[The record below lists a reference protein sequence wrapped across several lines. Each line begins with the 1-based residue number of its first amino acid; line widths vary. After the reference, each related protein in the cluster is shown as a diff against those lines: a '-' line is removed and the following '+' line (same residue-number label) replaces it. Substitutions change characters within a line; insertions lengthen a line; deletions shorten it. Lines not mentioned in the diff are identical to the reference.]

1 MSKETKVK
9 ETKQFKEEYELAQ
22 NALSYLQ
29 VNQVLASRK
38 YDKEDQMFLAMG
50 FSSAWNL
57 VKQNSTLGYF
67 FDELLDCWQIVK
79 YSDSIADNT
88 SNSGNN

>member
-1 MSKETKVK
+1 MSKEIKVK
-9 ETKQFKEEYELAQ
+9 ETKQFKEKYELDQ
-22 NALSYLQ
+22 IALSYLQ

-67 FDELLDCWQIVK
+67 FDEMLDCWQIVK
-79 YSDSIADNT
+79 YNSHNSDN
-88 SNSGNN
+88 

>member
-9 ETKQFKEEYELAQ
+9 ETKQFKEKYELDQ

-67 FDELLDCWQIVK
+67 FDKMLDCWQIVK
-79 YSDSIADNT
+79 YSDSNADNT

>member
-1 MSKETKVK
+1 MPKETKVK
-9 ETKQFKEEYELAQ
+9 ETKQFKEKYELDQ

-67 FDELLDCWQIVK
+67 FDETLDCWQLVK
-79 YSDSIADNT
+79 YNASCTVID
-88 SNSGNN
+88 

>member
-9 ETKQFKEEYELAQ
+9 ETKQFKEKYELDQ

-67 FDELLDCWQIVK
+67 FDEMLDCWQIVK
-79 YSDSIADNT
+79 YNDSNADNT

>member
-57 VKQNSTLGYF
+57 VKQRSTLGYF
-67 FDELLDCWQIVK
+67 FDEMLDCWQIVK
-79 YSDSIADNT
+79 YSDSNT

>member
-9 ETKQFKEEYELAQ
+9 ETKQFKEKYELDQ
-22 NALSYLQ
+22 NALSYLHI
-29 VNQVLASRK
+29 NQVLASRK

-57 VKQNSTLGYF
+57 VKQSSALGYF
-67 FDELLDCWQIVK
+67 FDEMLDCWQIVK
-79 YSDSIADNT
+79 YSDSNADNT